1 MKNDAQE
8 NLIHRYL
15 LGDLPESE
23 QAALEERYFADSET
37 FEQIWESENRLV
49 DNYVRG
55 RLMSVDRARFEERYL
70 ASPVHRRRVATAR
83 NLLAVADE
91 SAQAHNAPEIRPSFP
106 QRLTEWARLS
116 PSWQFALAAGMLL
129 LTAGG
134 LWLLV
139 ERTRLRGELLS
150 LQTENVARQ
159 NRERELA
166 RQIAVEQSERGQL
179 SAELERLRNRR
190 TEPHP
195 GQSPAPSS
203 VLTIFSFALSP
214 IGVRGSAGQTLEVA
228 PNADQVQLQL
238 KIQSGDWPGD
248 WQSFGA
254 GIQTAERQPVWSQR
268 RLKPRAGKV
277 IVNIPARKLPFNDY
291 ILTLTGANHAGE
303 TQEIDQYSFRVIRH

>member
-1 MKNDAQE
+1 MKNDARE

-23 QAALEERYFADSET
+23 QSALEERYFADSET

-55 RLMSVDRARFEERYL
+55 RLSAADRAGFEERYL
-70 ASPVHRRRVATAR
+70 ASPVHRQRVAVAR
-83 NLLAVADE
+83 NLFAVADE
-91 SAQAHNAPEIRPSFP
+91 SAQSHKAPEIRPSFL

-116 PSWQFALAAGMLL
+116 PAWQFAMAAGALL
-129 LTAGG
+129 LMAGG
-134 LWLLV
+134 AWLMV
-139 ERTRLRGELLS
+139 ERTRLGGELRS

-166 RQIAVEQSERGQL
+166 HQITAERSERGQL
-179 SAELERLRNRR
+179 SAELERLRKQRAEMR
-190 TEPHP
+190 PV
-195 GQSPAPSS
+195 QSPAPPA

-214 IGVRGSAGQTLEVA
+214 IGVRGSAGQTLDVA

-238 KIQSGDWPGD
+238 KIQSGDW
-248 WQSFGA
+248 QSFEA
-254 GIQTAERQPVWSQR
+254 SIQTAERQPVWSQR

-277 IVNIPARKLPFNDY
+277 VVNVPAGKLPFNDY
-291 ILTLTGANHAGE
+291 ILTLTGANRAGE
-303 TQEIDQYSFRVIRH
+303 TQEIDRYSFRVIRE